1 MTIRILMVTD
11 FVQFFFIFKISDS
24 FNLLIWKVLALIL
37 LNGLRMIYSQIT
49 HTSYYKMAAVDT
61 DAAGD
66 RSILTK
72 YKISKLLIL
81 YNLIKFMNST
91 IVFNFFILINLL
103 SR

>member
-81 YNLIKFMNST
+81 NNVTWLNQMHELYNCF
-91 IVFNFFILINLL
+91 
-103 SR
+103 